1 MFQQQFHLSI
11 EHRRAVH
18 TGVVVEDA
26 KHIEGIGRPDLSG
39 SRVDLDGDAEDR
51 RGDDVGG
58 GEGDTSK

>member
-18 TGVVVEDA
+18 TSIVVEDA
-26 KHIEGIGRPDLSG
+26 EHIGGIGRPDLSG

-51 RGDDVGG
+51 RGDDVGA

>member
-18 TGVVVEDA
+18 TSIVVEDA
-26 KHIEGIGRPDLSG
+26 EHIEGIGRPDLSG
-39 SRVDLDGDAEDR
+39 SRVDLDGDAENR

-58 GEGDTSK
+58 GEGDTSQ

>member
-18 TGVVVEDA
+18 TSIVVEDA
-26 KHIEGIGRPDLSG
+26 EHIEGIGRPDLSG
-39 SRVDLDGDAEDR
+39 SRVDFDGDAEDR

-58 GEGDTSK
+58 GEGDTSQ

>member
-18 TGVVVEDA
+18 TSIVVENA
-26 KHIEGIGRPDLSG
+26 EHIEGIGRPDLSG
-39 SRVDLDGDAEDR
+39 SRVDFDGDAEDR

-58 GEGDTSK
+58 GEGDTSQ